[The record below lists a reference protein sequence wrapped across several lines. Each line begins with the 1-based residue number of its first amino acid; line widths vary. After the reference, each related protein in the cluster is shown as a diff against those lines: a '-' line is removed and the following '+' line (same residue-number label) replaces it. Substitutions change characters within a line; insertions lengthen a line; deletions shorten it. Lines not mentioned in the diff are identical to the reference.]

1 MTDDTLAARTSR
13 WRARA
18 EEITVRA
25 EAMRDAEAQRMML
38 ELAATYVGMAEQ
50 AERGAD
56 FGYHRVDVYKVINEM
71 QTQLLDVAGDTRL
84 HPPQPLE

>member
-1 MTDDTLAARTSR
+1 MTDDTLAARASR

-38 ELAATYVGMAEQ
+38 ELAATYMGMAER
-50 AERGAD
+50 AEQGAD
-56 FGYHRVDVYKVINEM
+56 LGYHRVDVYKVISDM
-71 QTQLLDVAGDTRL
+71 QTQLLNVAHGQNPGTS
-84 HPPQPLE
+84 